1 MTMTEHSSRHVLSI
15 LVEDRFGE
23 LARIVG
29 LFAGRGF
36 NIDSIAANRTLE
48 PGVSRVVLVTRGDDA
63 VIEQIIKQVNKLLR
77 VRKVNHMIGPQ
88 HFEREHCVVNVRAAG
103 PKGEEELERV
113 LRLTGGHVL
122 AHYPNGF
129 TVELTS
135 TPDQID
141 SFLERLRPLGIR
153 EMVRSAPIALAKPSG
168 DGEAAAESAA

>member
-1 MTMTEHSSRHVLSI
+1 MTVEMQNRHMLSI

-36 NIDSIAANRTLE
+36 NIDSLAVNRTSE
-48 PGVSRVVLVTRGDDA
+48 PGMSRVLLVTRGDDQ

-77 VRKVNHMIGPQ
+77 VRKVNHLVGSQ
-88 HFEREHCVVNVRAAG
+88 HFERELCVVNVRAAG
-103 PKGEEELERV
+103 SKGEEELERV
-113 LRLTGGHVL
+113 LRLTGARVL

-141 SFLERLRPLGIR
+141 AFLERLRPFGIR
-153 EMVRSAPIALAKPSG
+153 DMVRSAPIALPKPAA
-168 DGEAAAESAA
+168 EAESNESAA